1 MNRLL
6 SIIISVVAVAT
17 TYANSSFSNFKGV
30 WASDNAEAVIT
41 DSVCIYF
48 AQVDSSMQATLEIPS
63 QGIIHHTTFEKDGS
77 LTSLYASSP
86 LEIIK
91 ENDEIKI
98 NGSLLKKVED
108 IQIVAPYEM
117 MECKYRL
124 DIGKCLQQWRL
135 GVRYDVQDDMP
146 YCEINTNRHMFI
158 YMHNP
163 NMVYIRAAATRNNN
177 AGTLFF
183 QNIRMM
189 KNQNTGEYTMAIEPN
204 NFSLALNDLEID
216 NSKFN
221 PNSCT
226 FSPDGG
232 IYWSVISY
240 TPDQILLNGC
250 GETYH
255 FERPEINAPLDEWI
269 KYEPYTGKAEFSVDR
284 MIQTFK

>member
-1 MNRLL
+1 M
-6 SIIISVVAVAT
+6 IFVVAVAAS
-17 TYANSSFSNFKGV
+17 YADSSLSNFKGV

-48 AQVDSSMQATLEIPS
+48 AKVDSTMQATLEIPS
-63 QGIIHHTTFEKDGS
+63 LGITHQTTFDKSGTV
-77 LTSLYASSP
+77 TSLNSSSP
-86 LEIIK
+86 LEIIR
-91 ENDEIKI
+91 EDDEIKI
-98 NGSLLKKVED
+98 NGSLLKKVEE

-117 MECKYRL
+117 MECKYKL
-124 DIGKCLQQWRL
+124 DVGKCLQQWRL
-135 GVRYDVQDDMP
+135 GVKYNVDGDMP

-189 KNQNTGEYTMAIEPN
+189 KNQNTGEYTMAIEPD
-204 NFSLALNDLEID
+204 NFRVANDDLEID

-221 PNSCT
+221 PDACT
-226 FSPDGG
+226 FSQDGG
-232 IYWSVISY
+232 IYWSLISY

-250 GETYH
+250 GETYN
-255 FERPEINAPLDEWI
+255 FDRPEIDSPLDEWI
-269 KYEPYTGKAEFSVDR
+269 KYEPYSSKAEFSVDR
-284 MIQTFK
+284 MMQSFK